1 MDEEN
6 KEQLKF
12 ELALEKFKELH
23 PEEVKDLDGKDGDG
37 EKLKSLLNNYSD
49 EFLGLLQNIK
59 PEEIDNLEAQYLAAE
74 RESRQEEMTVAAKG
88 AKLKKLKEMKGSAKK
103 CKCGCDLITVREK
116 GGKLT
121 TKCACNCSGGKATK
135 NEKGGIL
142 NFLKKGGVVSKQ
154 TGGDIERPAG
164 SVEKKGGK
172 LLTKG
177 EKKETGNKFK
187 NRVAKAKLKK

>member
-12 ELALEKFKELH
+12 ELALEKFKVLH
-23 PEEVKDLDGKDGDG
+23 PEEAKDLEAGDSDG

-49 EFLGLLQNIK
+49 EFIKLLKDIK

-74 RESRQEEMTVAAKG
+74 RDSRQEEMTVAAKG
-88 AKLKKLKEMKGSAKK
+88 AKLKKLKEMKGSTKK

-121 TKCACNCSGGKATK
+121 TKCACNCNGGKATK

-172 LLTKG
+172 LLTNG
-177 EKKETGNKFK
+177 TKKEVGNQFK